1 MMKKLLALLPLVLA
15 LAAFKV
21 PVETA
26 AIAQDPT
33 VPADIQVLL
42 DKYSCTSCHA
52 VSRRLVGP
60 MWTAVAAKGY
70 TAKRIMQL
78 VKAPE
83 PANWPGYSPMA
94 AQTNVPKADLQKIAN
109 WLVEMKKS

>member
-1 MMKKLLALLPLVLA
+1 MLKKLFALLPLVLA
-15 LAAFKV
+15 LTAFKT
-21 PVETA
+21 PVA
-26 AIAQDPT
+26 PVAPVSDPT
-33 VPADIQVLL
+33 IPADVQTLL

-52 VSRRLVGP
+52 MSRRLVGP

-70 TAKRIMQL
+70 SAKRIIQL

-94 AQTNVPKADLQKIAN
+94 AQPTVPKADLQKIAN
-109 WLVEMKKS
+109 WLAGLKK

>member
-1 MMKKLLALLPLVLA
+1 MIKKLFALLPLVLA
-15 LAAFKV
+15 LTAFKTPAIPAA
-21 PVETA
+21 PVS
-26 AIAQDPT
+26 DPT
-33 VPADIQVLL
+33 IPTDVQALL

-52 VSRRLVGP
+52 MSRRLVGP

-70 TAKRIMQL
+70 SAKRIMQL

-94 AQTNVPKADLQKIAN
+94 AQPTVPKADLQKIAN
-109 WLVEMKKS
+109 WLVALKK

>member
-1 MMKKLLALLPLVLA
+1 MKKFLALLPLFLA

-21 PVETA
+21 PAVPA
-26 AIAQDPT
+26 KPALDPT
-33 VPADIQVLL
+33 VPADIQALL

-52 VSRRLVGP
+52 ISRRLVGP
-60 MWTAVAAKGY
+60 MWTDVAAKGY

-83 PANWPGYSPMA
+83 PGNWPGYSPMA
-94 AQTNVPKADLQKIAN
+94 AQTTVPKADLQKIAN
-109 WLVEMKKS
+109 WLVGMKS